1 MSRKTDY
8 NNEAE
13 AAAHAAADAAQAAVD
28 AAEDAAAID
37 EVLEDLDA
45 VEAQL
50 VEELSDLDR
59 ALAEADELRDR
70 YARLQADWDNFRKRT
85 NTERQQERSRAAQH
99 LIERLLPVVDDLERA
114 IEHSDTANEASLKAG
129 IAAVYAKL
137 SEVLAKEGLQAIDP
151 AGEAFDAN
159 LHQAV
164 GKAEDPNVPDETV
177 SQVYQKGYQI
187 ADRVLRPAM
196 VVVSSGGPKREE

>member
-1 MSRKTDY
+1 MSRKTDH

-13 AAAHAAADAAQAAVD
+13 AAAQAAADAAQAAVD

-37 EVLEDLDA
+37 EVLDDLGA

-50 VEELSDLDR
+50 VEELSELDS
-59 ALAEADELRDR
+59 AKAEAEELRDR

-114 IEHSDTANEASLKAG
+114 IEHSDTANEASLKSG

-164 GKAEDPNVPDETV
+164 GKAEDPTVPDETV

-196 VVVSSGGPKREE
+196 VVVSSGGPKRED